1 MGNMGRFEHG
11 GDLYEFPDALD
22 FSASLNPLGMPQS
35 VKDALVANVDSFEAY
50 PDPLCRNLVGA
61 IAQHENVS
69 TEHVVVTAGATDAFS
84 RIVRVVK
91 PGRILL
97 PSPCFSGYEEATRGH
112 DAVIVRH
119 FLAYDND
126 YDMDEG
132 FLDKLDESIDLVFLC
147 NPNNPTGRAIDLEY
161 VRQVCDRA
169 LACDAYV
176 VLDECFAVLAG
187 LPSGISL
194 LEEFENLIVVNAFT
208 KTYAMAGLRLGYCV
222 CASELAD
229 VLREAG
235 DSWAV
240 STPAQV
246 AGAAALSETAYVERS
261 QEFVRERRAA
271 LSGTLRAMGLNV
283 IPSAANF
290 ILFKSERPLYA
301 SLLNKGIV
309 VRRCGNFDGL
319 SDSWYRVA
327 VRTKEENTALAR
339 ALREVLD

>member
-1 MGNMGRFEHG
+1 M
-11 GDLYEFPDALD
+11 
-22 FSASLNPLGMPQS
+22 
-35 VKDALVANVDSFEAY
+35 
-50 PDPLCRNLVGA
+50 DP
-61 IAQHENVS
+61 
-69 TEHVVVTAGATDAFS
+69 
-84 RIVRVVK
+84 
-91 PGRILL
+91 
-97 PSPCFSGYEEATRGH
+97 
-112 DAVIVRH
+112 
-119 FLAYDND
+119 
-126 YDMDEG
+126 
-132 FLDKLDESIDLVFLC
+132 
-147 NPNNPTGRAIDLEY
+147 
-161 VRQVCDRA
+161 DRA

>member
-187 LPSGISL
+187 LPSGIFASRGVREPDRGERVHQDVRHGRPSSGL
-194 LEEFENLIVVNAFT
+194 
-208 KTYAMAGLRLGYCV
+208 LRLRTRTCR
-222 CASELAD
+222 CAARGGRLLGRVDARAGCRRSCA
-229 VLREAG
+229 LR
-235 DSWAV
+235 DRV
-240 STPAQV
+240 
-246 AGAAALSETAYVERS
+246 
-261 QEFVRERRAA
+261 RRAVPGVRARAEGSPVGHAACDGAQRDTLGGELHPVQERASAVRLAAQQGNRRAPLRQFRRA
-271 LSGTLRAMGLNV
+271 L
-283 IPSAANF
+283 
-290 ILFKSERPLYA
+290 
-301 SLLNKGIV
+301 
-309 VRRCGNFDGL
+309 
-319 SDSWYRVA
+319 
-327 VRTKEENTALAR
+327 RTKEENTALVR